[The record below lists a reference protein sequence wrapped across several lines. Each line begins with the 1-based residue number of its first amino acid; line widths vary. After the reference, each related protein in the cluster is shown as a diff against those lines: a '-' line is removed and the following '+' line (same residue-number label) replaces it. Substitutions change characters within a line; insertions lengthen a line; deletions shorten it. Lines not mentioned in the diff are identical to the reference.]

1 MVCLQSRTINMS
13 AEVARKLSS
22 DFSALRILAVR
33 ASKSSRA
40 RASSPPVSTYVCV
53 IYPRV
58 NRAILMTEGRLH
70 Q

>member
-1 MVCLQSRTINMS
+1 MS

-22 DFSALRILAVR
+22 DFSALQILVVR

-40 RASSPPVSTYVCV
+40 RASSLPHADLNLRDNLTGYSRRIDV
-53 IYPRV
+53 
-58 NRAILMTEGRLH
+58 RLH